1 MNYEY
6 VITGTFLERPNR
18 FIAKVRIDQDIV
30 TVHVKNTGR
39 CKEILVPGAKVVL
52 SASDS
57 PNRKT
62 PYDLVAAYKGDLL
75 INIDSQ
81 APNAA
86 FKDYIASSSCFG
98 SSPQI
103 YPEKVHG
110 DSRFDFYVESN
121 GRKIFAEVKGV
132 TLEKDGVCMF
142 PDAPTERGLKHLRG
156 LEECVKE
163 GYEAYLVM
171 IVQMK
176 GMKRFVPNYSTHR
189 EFGEA
194 MEHAERSGVGVM
206 VLECDVTEDSMTVN
220 GRPIPHSYLR
230 SLAAQRLPDA
240 LLGDLGRAGGVHHQ
254 DGALRQ
260 VLPEELLPH
269 RAAPLVDDE
278 LVRVAEVVGRKVL

>member
-1 MNYEY
+1 MKYDH
-6 VITGTFLERPNR
+6 ISTGTFISRPNR
-18 FIAKVRIDQDIV
+18 FIAKVQIGQEIV

-86 FKDYIASSSCFG
+86 FRDYIASSGCFG
-98 SSPQI
+98 PHPQI

-110 DSRFDFYVESN
+110 DSRFDFYVES
-121 GRKIFAEVKGV
+121 GDRRIFAEVKGV
-132 TLEKDGVCMF
+132 TLEKDGICMF
-142 PDAPTERGLKHLRG
+142 PDAPTERSLKHIRG
-156 LEECVKE
+156 LEESVKE
-163 GYEAYLVM
+163 GYEVYLVM

-176 GMKRFVPNYSTHR
+176 GMKGFVPNYSMHR

-194 MEHAERSGVGVM
+194 MEHAERSGGGRHGPGVRRYRG
-206 VLECDVTEDSMTVN
+206 LHDGERT
-220 GRPIPHSYLR
+220 
-230 SLAAQRLPDA
+230 PD
-240 LLGDLGRAGGVHHQ
+240 
-254 DGALRQ
+254 
-260 VLPEELLPH
+260 PH
-269 RAAPLVDDE
+269 RISDRWQPSAFLMRSWATSGGQAASTLVTVHSDRYCLKNSFLIASRLSSDK
-278 LVRVAEVVGRKVL
+278 LTIVDY